1 MDIFDEELLKF
12 WRSLIINNVRFV
24 MIGGVA
30 TNLHGY
36 HRTTNDI
43 DLWIED
49 TLSNRKQLRIAF
61 KEYGI
66 GDFSSLETLQFVAG
80 WTTFRLDNS
89 LEIDIMT
96 SVKGLEEFS
105 FDESYQ
111 LASFADIFDINVP
124 FLHINQLIASKKA
137 ANRPKDQIDVI
148 ELEKIKKLREEEE

>member
-12 WRSLIINNVRFV
+12 WRTLITNKVRFV

-49 TLSNRKQLRIAF
+49 TILNRKQLRIAF

-66 GDFSSLETLQFVAG
+66 GDFLSLETLQFVAG

-96 SVKGLEEFS
+96 SVKGLEDFS

-111 LASFADIFDINVP
+111 MASFADIFDINVP
-124 FLHINQLIASKKA
+124 FLHINQLIESKKA

>member
-12 WRSLIINNVRFV
+12 WRSLITNKVRFV

-49 TLSNRKQLRIAF
+49 TISNRKQLRIAF

-66 GDFSSLETLQFVAG
+66 GDFLSLETLQFVAG

-96 SVKGLEEFS
+96 SVKGLEDFS

-111 LASFADIFDINVP
+111 MASFADIFDINVP
-124 FLHINQLIASKKA
+124 FLHINQLIESKKA

>member
-12 WRSLIINNVRFV
+12 WRTLITNKVRFV

-49 TLSNRKQLRIAF
+49 TISNRKQLRIAF

-66 GDFSSLETLQFVAG
+66 GDFLSLETLQFVAG

-96 SVKGLEEFS
+96 SVKGLEDFS

-111 LASFADIFDINVP
+111 MASFADIFDINVP
-124 FLHINQLIASKKA
+124 FLHINQLIESKKA

>member
-12 WRSLIINNVRFV
+12 WRSLITNKVRFV

-49 TLSNRKQLRIAF
+49 TILNRKQLRIAF

-66 GDFSSLETLQFVAG
+66 GDFLSLETLQFVAG

-96 SVKGLEEFS
+96 SVKGLEDFS

-111 LASFADIFDINVP
+111 MASFADIFDINVP
-124 FLHINQLIASKKA
+124 FLHINQLIESKKA